1 IYSFDVFGLQEIHAF
16 NRDKIGE
23 FLLFSSLFGAEAV
36 SKLDSQLTK
45 ESERLYKPNGRN
57 PQLNQELE
65 TLKQLGA
72 KLKQAEA
79 EEAGYHQIL

>member
-1 IYSFDVFGLQEIHAF
+1 M
-16 NRDKIGE
+16 
-23 FLLFSSLFGAEAV
+23 LFSSLFGAEAV
-36 SKLDSQLTK
+36 SKLDSKLTK

-79 EEAGYHQIL
+79 EEAGYHQLLEEKERLKPVLQPQKPN